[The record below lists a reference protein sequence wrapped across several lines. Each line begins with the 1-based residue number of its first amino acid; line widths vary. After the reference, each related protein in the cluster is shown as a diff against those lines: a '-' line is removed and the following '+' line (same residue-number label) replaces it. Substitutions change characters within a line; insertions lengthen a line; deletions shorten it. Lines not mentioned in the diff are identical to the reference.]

1 MLKALKILMLIGAFA
16 LLPRLSLADQ
26 TWPTFDQAKFQA
38 AQAAGKSI
46 VVHSFATWC
55 TTCKAQAPSMS
66 EAARDPK
73 FANVVFFELD
83 IDRDTAAVKALQF
96 TAQAQFKIY
105 KGGKEVGWEVG
116 MVDRDSVYK
125 AISEAL

>member
-1 MLKALKILMLIGAFA
+1 MLKIIKVMLLVGLFA
-16 LLPRLSLADQ
+16 VLPRVSFADQ

-55 TTCKAQAPSMS
+55 TTCKAQAPTLS

-83 IDRDTAAVKALQF
+83 IDRDPASVKALQF

-105 KGGKEVGWEVG
+105 KGSKEVGWEVG

>member
-1 MLKALKILMLIGAFA
+1 MLKAIKILLLIGVVA
-16 LLPRLSLADQ
+16 LVPRLSLADQ

-55 TTCKAQAPSMS
+55 TTCKAQAPTLG
-66 EAARDPK
+66 EVARDPK
-73 FANVVFFELD
+73 FANVAFFELD
-83 IDRDTAAVKALQF
+83 IDRDPKAVEALKF

-105 KGGKEVGWEVG
+105 KGAKEIAWEVG
-116 MVDRDSVYK
+116 MVDRDSIYK
-125 AISEAL
+125 VLGQAL